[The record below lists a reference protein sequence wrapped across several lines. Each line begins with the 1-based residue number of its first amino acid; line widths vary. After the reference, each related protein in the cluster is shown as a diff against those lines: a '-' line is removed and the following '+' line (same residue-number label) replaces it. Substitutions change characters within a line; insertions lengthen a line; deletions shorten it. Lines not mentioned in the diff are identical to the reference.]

1 MVLTRF
7 LPQNEQFFA
16 LFRRS
21 AANLQESV
29 RLLVDLVEHFED
41 VERKCRHI
49 RDLEHEGD
57 ELTHQIFSALNRTFV
72 TPLDREDIRELAI
85 KMDDVVDA
93 VEEVARHLWLYRIE
107 AVTDPARALTRLI
120 AEQATIIGK
129 AVPVVEHPN
138 AERDLLP
145 YTVEM
150 NRLEN
155 EADDV
160 LDQALAALYDGVTA
174 VPELIKAIRWGE
186 LYQGLEEATDRAEDV
201 ANTLEGIVLKN
212 A

>member
-16 LFRRS
+16 YFRRS
-21 AANLQESV
+21 AANVQESV
-29 RLLVDLVEHFED
+29 RLLVDLVEHYDD
-41 VERKCRHI
+41 VERKCRRI
-49 RDLEHEGD
+49 RDVEHEAD
-57 ELTHQIFSALNRTFV
+57 ELTHQIFNALNRTFV

-85 KMDDVVDA
+85 KLDDVVDA
-93 VEEVARHLWLYRIE
+93 VEEVARRLWLYRID
-107 AVTDPARALTRLI
+107 AVTDRARAFTRII
-120 AEQATIIGK
+120 AEQATII
-129 AVPVVEHPN
+129 AQAIPVVEHPN

-145 YTVEM
+145 HTVEM

-160 LDQALAALYDGVTA
+160 LDQALATLFDGVTT
-174 VPELIKAIRWGE
+174 VPGMVKAIRWGE
-186 LYQGLEEATDRAEDV
+186 LYEGLEEATDRAEDV